1 MIMIVRI
8 PEEVEIKDFNAIF
21 FCSTK
26 NLERI
31 IELMEDIELGY
42 IIHDYCYTGID
53 ITDPFRFKKIF
64 FN

>member
-8 PEEVEIKDFNAIF
+8 PEDIEIKDFNAIF

-26 NLERI
+26 DPKSIINLI
-31 IELMEDIELGY
+31 EDIDLDD
-42 IIHDYCYTGID
+42 IIHDYGDNDID
-53 ITDPFRFKKIF
+53 LTDPFKFKKIF

>member
-8 PEEVEIKDFNAIF
+8 PEDVEIHNFNAIF

-26 NLERI
+26 DPNSI
-31 IELMEDIELGY
+31 IDLIEDIDLAD
-42 IIHDYCYTGID
+42 IIHEYGDTDID
-53 ITDPFRFKKIF
+53 LTDPFKFKKIF